1 LLLTTLQLLIM
12 VLPQLITGELNNMVL
27 ERLQLLPSLLPL
39 LVLSRVPLQ
48 VSLSC
53 CVLFIL
59 ILCYWIYFKWMVHF
73 CIEFVFTLNMI

>member
-1 LLLTTLQLLIM
+1 MLLTTLQLLIM

-59 ILCYWIYFKWMVHF
+59 ILCY
-73 CIEFVFTLNMI
+73 